1 MTAGAARQ
9 CAQAALTP
17 QGDLGKRGGAARVLF
32 SRTTEI
38 GEPK

>member
-1 MTAGAARQ
+1 MTAGAVRQ
-9 CAQAALTP
+9 RPQAAFTP
-17 QGDLGKRGGAARVLF
+17 QGDLGSRGGAARVLL